1 MIKQNM
7 KFLVKLKTKFYIV
20 LVMKVS
26 KNYVISVDVEITN
39 LFNVR

>member
-1 MIKQNM
+1 MIRQNM

-26 KNYVISVDVEITN
+26 KNYVISVDVKITN

>member
-26 KNYVISVDVEITN
+26 KNYVISVDVKITN